1 MIDGTS
7 HSGAFHT
14 NNSQSSKYSA
24 PCRAGAGG
32 KAIPMRTISR
42 TKIIGAC
49 LTAAVLLLVFS
60 AAARADE
67 AVLVS
72 NIDQATAGNTLSTNG
87 VRIAQGFTTG
97 PNTLGYDLGSIEVN
111 IASAQNTPSS
121 SVTVSVF
128 AADTSVNPPI
138 PGTSVCTLVPSNWG
152 GSGIRRFGAA
162 SCGLTAT
169 TLYFVFMDYDDTGSN
184 PFYVHLTN
192 SDDEDADAAQGWSIG
207 NVAHLRYETGSNLN
221 WRENITGRSIEIRV
235 RAANTAPTAS
245 GETVNTDEDTAYAF
259 QARNFGFS
267 DADSG
272 DELNHVKIT
281 SRSVKGTLS
290 LGGMDIAIASDTN
303 PVVVTANQLTD
314 NDLTNDLT
322 YTPPP
327 NEFSTGNPITT
338 FTTFTYKVNDGLADS
353 AVATITITV
362 NAVNDAP
369 VATAD
374 TPTTNEDQAVVI
386 RVLENDTN
394 VDGDILTVTDVETPA
409 NGAAGIT
416 GAGTAITY
424 TPTAGYIKE
433 PGWVSPRLPRICR
446 SLRYPFTAG
455 SPRKA
460 FPHTAWD
467 GCCASGSRPWRN
479 G

>member
-14 NNSQSSKYSA
+14 DNSQSSKYSA

-60 AAARADE
+60 APARADE

-72 NIDQATAGNTLSTNG
+72 NIDQDNAGNTLSTNR

-97 PNTLGYDLGSIEVN
+97 PNALGYDLGSIEVN

-138 PGTSVCTLVPSNWG
+138 PDTSVCTLVPSNWG
-152 GSGIRRFGAA
+152 GFGIRRFGAA
-162 SCGLTAT
+162 SCGLTAN

-192 SDDEDADAAQGWSIG
+192 SDDEDADPAQGWSIG

-259 QARNFGFS
+259 QARYFGFS

-281 SRSVKGTLS
+281 SLPMGTLS
-290 LGGMDIAIASDTN
+290 LDGMDIASASDTN
-303 PVVVTANQLTD
+303 PVEVTANQLTD
-314 NDLTNDLT
+314 NNLT

-327 NEFSTGNPITT
+327 NEHSTNPNTS
-338 FTTFTYKVNDGLADS
+338 FTTFTFKVNAGLADR
-353 AVATITITV
+353 AEATITITV

-374 TPTTNEDQAVVI
+374 TPTTNEDQAVVM

-394 VDGDILTVTDVETPA
+394 VDGDTLTVTDVETPA

-416 GAGTAITY
+416 VAGTAITY

-460 FPHTAWD
+460 FPHTA
-467 GCCASGSRPWRN
+467 
-479 G
+479 